1 MAPLKP
7 LTIAINLFWNTFSLF
22 VKKINKDL
30 IMRVTFGSKYNQMN
44 NYQNALQNKINDAN
58 TQIASGLKIRYG
70 YQNSDINN
78 QNLKFQYEENTLDQG
93 IDVAKNAYTS
103 TLNTDKALQEFS
115 KTMEAFKTKLIQS
128 ANDVHSETSRAAI
141 ANDLERLKEHM
152 MNVANT
158 SIGGEFLFGGS
169 KVDRPPIDSEG
180 KYHGNGED
188 LNALISSDNLVPYNI
203 SGQDLFL
210 GADKDKHKLITTN
223 IKLLNQNKLH
233 PDVMDALEH
242 SSLPEEVF
250 IKPGDTLR
258 ELIGDNDKDPTNDPK
273 EFFYLQGVRPDGSSF
288 KEKFALSKAYQNQES
303 ATKVSDLL
311 DKIAHAYGNT
321 SQNKVVD
328 VSLNNW
334 GQIEIKNLT
343 PGSENLDFH
352 LISSDGDFDD
362 LDALRSS
369 GKRVTEYV
377 KSAFVTDRSLSQ
389 VKAVPNMYN
398 PKTLEIPSVFV
409 TKDNVLANKNTK
421 LSEIFGDSVETLKI
435 NASRLD
441 DESLIKIPNL
451 PVYLDI
457 PILLDVKNSTI
468 KDLKDAIKERFNN
481 EVDVEIETN
490 GRLRIIDNSSKESP
504 ISLALSTLDQKGL
517 EVAGIPT
524 NNASEY
530 QKTYFNKEGA
540 KLESNVA
547 QIAQNGAANGSTKL
561 SEAAKGSLENSVFNM
576 KLNDVNGLFL
586 EAQMILDNNGVFL
599 SLPNGVKI
607 PLYDPT
613 TADIQASKPNEVTY
627 RQLMDA
633 MSIVLNYSNTDPAI
647 YQQISDNPTSKES
660 KERFIELLK
669 QAKDN
674 LSVNLN
680 EEGKVIIQDNMHSNT
695 KMQFMLF
702 DKDAND
708 FSQNALHSDKP
719 SLKLN
724 ANNALIIDKPS
735 VNFFDQLENTITS
748 VRKGIYRPDALGD
761 TYSSDMRNLGIQNG
775 ITLIDHLSDHIE
787 KMIAKNGAHG
797 KAFENIIR
805 RNEVLKT
812 QVQSIRGETTGTD
825 MAETYNKFS
834 NLTNNYNAV
843 LASTN
848 KINNLSLTKYL

>member
-1 MAPLKP
+1 
-7 LTIAINLFWNTFSLF
+7 
-22 VKKINKDL
+22 
-30 IMRVTFGSKYNQMN
+30 MRVTFGSKYNQMN

-58 TQIASGLKIRYG
+58 TQISSGLKIRYG

-93 IDVAKNAYTS
+93 IDVAQNAYTS

-141 ANDLERLKEHM
+141 ANDLERLREHM

-250 IKPGDTLR
+250 IKPNDTLR

-273 EFFYLQGVRPDGSSF
+273 EFFYLQGIRPDGSSF
-288 KEKFALSKAYQNQES
+288 KEKFALDKAYQNKES

-369 GKRVTEYV
+369 SKRVTEYV

-389 VKAVPNMYN
+389 VKAVPSMYN
-398 PKTLEIPSVFV
+398 SRVLEIPSVFV

-441 DESLIKIPNL
+441 NTSAIKIPNL

-490 GRLRIIDNSSKESP
+490 GRLRVIDNSSNQSP
-504 ISLALSTLDQKGL
+504 ISLALSALDQKGL

-561 SEAAKGSLENSVFNM
+561 SEVANGSLENSVFNM
-576 KLNDVNGLFL
+576 KLNDVNGSFL
-586 EAQMILDNNGVFL
+586 EAQMILDNNGAFL
-599 SLPNGVKI
+599 SLPNGIKI

-613 TADIQASKPNEVTY
+613 SADIQASKPNEVTY

-633 MSIVLNYSNTDPAI
+633 MSIALNYSNTDPSI

-660 KERFIELLK
+660 KERFIGLLK
-669 QAKDN
+669 QAKAN

-735 VNFFDQLENTITS
+735 VNFFDQLENIITS

-812 QVQSIRGETTGTD
+812 QVQSIRGETTGAD

>member
-1 MAPLKP
+1 
-7 LTIAINLFWNTFSLF
+7 
-22 VKKINKDL
+22 
-30 IMRVTFGSKYNQMN
+30 MRVTFGSKYNQMN

-70 YQNSDINN
+70 YQNSNINN

-93 IDVAKNAYTS
+93 IDVAQNAYTS

-141 ANDLERLKEHM
+141 ANDLERLREHM

-250 IKPGDTLR
+250 IKPSDTLR

-273 EFFYLQGVRPDGSSF
+273 EFFYLQGIRPDGSSF
-288 KEKFALSKAYQNQES
+288 KEKFALSKAYQNKES

-398 PKTLEIPSVFV
+398 PKALEIPSVFV

-451 PVYLDI
+451 PIDLNI

-490 GRLRIIDNSSKESP
+490 GRLRIIDSSSNQSP
-504 ISLALSTLDQKGL
+504 ISFALSALDQKGL

-547 QIAQNGAANGSTKL
+547 QIAQNSAANGSTKL
-561 SEAAKGSLENSVFNM
+561 SEVANGSLENSVFNM
-576 KLNDVNGLFL
+576 KLNDVNGSFL
-586 EAQMILDNNGVFL
+586 EVQMILDNNGAFL
-599 SLPNGVKI
+599 SLPNGIKI

-613 TADIQASKPNEVTY
+613 SADIQASKPNEVTY

-633 MSIVLNYSNTDPAI
+633 MSIALNYSNTDPAI

-669 QAKDN
+669 QAKGN

-735 VNFFDQLENTITS
+735 VNFFDQLENIITS
-748 VRKGIYRPDALGD
+748 VRKGIYRPDTLGD

>member
-1 MAPLKP
+1 
-7 LTIAINLFWNTFSLF
+7 
-22 VKKINKDL
+22 
-30 IMRVTFGSKYNQMN
+30 MRVTFGSKYNQMN

-93 IDVAKNAYTS
+93 IDVAQNAYTS

-115 KTMEAFKTKLIQS
+115 KTMETFKTKLIQS
-128 ANDVHSETSRAAI
+128 ANDVHSETSRTAI
-141 ANDLERLKEHM
+141 ANDLERLREHM

-250 IKPGDTLR
+250 IKPNDTLR

-273 EFFYLQGVRPDGSSF
+273 EFFYLQGIRPDGSSF
-288 KEKFALSKAYQNQES
+288 KEKFALDKAYKNKES

-398 PKTLEIPSVFV
+398 PRVLEIPSVFV

-435 NASRLD
+435 NASD
-441 DESLIKIPNL
+441 NTNAFKIPNL
-451 PVYLDI
+451 PIGLNI

-490 GRLRIIDNSSKESP
+490 GRLRIIDNSSNQSP

-561 SEAAKGSLENSVFNM
+561 SEVANGSLENSVFNM
-576 KLNDVNGLFL
+576 KLNDVNGSFL
-586 EAQMILDNNGVFL
+586 EAQMILDNNGAFL
-599 SLPNGVKI
+599 SLPNGIKI

-613 TADIQASKPNEVTY
+613 SADIQASKPNEVTY

-633 MSIVLNYSNTDPAI
+633 MSIALNYSNTDPAI

-669 QAKDN
+669 QAKGN

>member
-1 MAPLKP
+1 
-7 LTIAINLFWNTFSLF
+7 
-22 VKKINKDL
+22 
-30 IMRVTFGSKYNQMN
+30 MRVTFGSKYNQMN

-93 IDVAKNAYTS
+93 IDVAQNAYTS

-141 ANDLERLKEHM
+141 ANDLERLREHM

-169 KVDRPPIDSEG
+169 KVDRPPIDSNG

-250 IKPGDTLR
+250 IKPSNTLR

-398 PKTLEIPSVFV
+398 PKVLEIPSVFV

-435 NASRLD
+435 NASRLG
-441 DESLIKIPNL
+441 DESAIQIPNL
-451 PVYLDI
+451 PINLDI

-481 EVDVEIETN
+481 EVDVEIATN

-504 ISLALSTLDQKGL
+504 ISLALSALDQKGL

-586 EAQMILDNNGVFL
+586 EAQINLDNNGAFL
-599 SLPNGVKI
+599 SLPNGIKI

-613 TADIQASKPNEVTY
+613 SADIQASKPNEVTY

-633 MSIVLNYSNTDPAI
+633 MSIALNYSNTDPAI

-660 KERFIELLK
+660 KERFIGLLK

-702 DKDAND
+702 DKDSND

-735 VNFFDQLENTITS
+735 VNFFDQLENIITS

>member
-1 MAPLKP
+1 
-7 LTIAINLFWNTFSLF
+7 
-22 VKKINKDL
+22 
-30 IMRVTFGSKYNQMN
+30 MRVTFGSKYNQMN

-70 YQNSDINN
+70 YQNSNINN

-93 IDVAKNAYTS
+93 IDVAQNAYTS
-103 TLNTDKALQEFS
+103 TLNTDKALQELS
-115 KTMEAFKTKLIQS
+115 KTMETFKTKLIQS

-141 ANDLERLKEHM
+141 ANDLERLREHM

-158 SIGGEFLFGGS
+158 SIGGKFLFGGS

-223 IKLLNQNKLH
+223 IKLFNQNKLH

-250 IKPGDTLR
+250 IKPSDTLR

-273 EFFYLQGVRPDGSSF
+273 EFFYLQGIRPDGSSF
-288 KEKFALSKAYQNQES
+288 KEKFALDKAYQNQKS

-311 DKIAHAYGNT
+311 DRIGHAYGNT

-389 VKAVPNMYN
+389 VQAVPNMYN
-398 PKTLEIPSVFV
+398 PKALEIPSVFV

-561 SEAAKGSLENSVFNM
+561 SEVAKGSLENSVFNM
-576 KLNDVNGLFL
+576 KLNDVNGSFL
-586 EAQMILDNNGVFL
+586 KVQMILDNNGAFL
-599 SLPNGVKI
+599 SLPNGIKI

-633 MSIVLNYSNTDPAI
+633 MSIALNYSNTDPAI

-680 EEGKVIIQDNMHSNT
+680 EEGKVVIQDNMHSNT

-735 VNFFDQLENTITS
+735 VNFFDQLENIITS

>member
-1 MAPLKP
+1 
-7 LTIAINLFWNTFSLF
+7 
-22 VKKINKDL
+22 
-30 IMRVTFGSKYNQMN
+30 MRVTFGSKYNQMN

-70 YQNSDINN
+70 YQNSNINN

-93 IDVAKNAYTS
+93 IDVAQNAYTS

-141 ANDLERLKEHM
+141 ANDLERLREHM

-250 IKPGDTLR
+250 IKPSDTLR

-273 EFFYLQGVRPDGSSF
+273 EFFYLQGIRPDGSSF
-288 KEKFALSKAYQNQES
+288 KEKFALDKAYQNKES

-311 DKIAHAYGNT
+311 DKIGHAYGNT

-369 GKRVTEYV
+369 SKRVTEYV
-377 KSAFVTDRSLSQ
+377 KSAFVTDRSLIQ

-398 PKTLEIPSVFV
+398 PRVLEIPSVFV
-409 TKDNVLANKNTK
+409 TKNNVLANKNTK

-441 DESLIKIPNL
+441 DTSAIKIPNL
-451 PVYLDI
+451 PIGLDI

-490 GRLRIIDNSSKESP
+490 GRLRIIDNSSNQSP
-504 ISLALSTLDQKGL
+504 ISFALSALDQKGL

-561 SEAAKGSLENSVFNM
+561 SEVANGSLENSVFNM
-576 KLNDVNGLFL
+576 KLNDVNGSFL
-586 EAQMILDNNGVFL
+586 EAQMILDNNGAFL
-599 SLPNGVKI
+599 SLPNGIKI

-613 TADIQASKPNEVTY
+613 STDIQASKPNEVTY

-633 MSIVLNYSNTDPAI
+633 MSIALNYSNTDPAI

-660 KERFIELLK
+660 KDRFIELLK
-669 QAKDN
+669 QAKGN

-735 VNFFDQLENTITS
+735 VNFFDQLENIITS

>member
-1 MAPLKP
+1 
-7 LTIAINLFWNTFSLF
+7 
-22 VKKINKDL
+22 
-30 IMRVTFGSKYNQMN
+30 MRVTFGSKYNQMN

-93 IDVAKNAYTS
+93 IDVAQNAYTS

-115 KTMEAFKTKLIQS
+115 KTMETFKTKLIQS

-141 ANDLERLKEHM
+141 ANDLERLREHM

-169 KVDRPPIDSEG
+169 KVDRPPIDSNG

-210 GADKDKHKLITTN
+210 GTDKDKHKLITTN
-223 IKLLNQNKLH
+223 IKLFNQNKLH

-250 IKPGDTLR
+250 IKPSDTLR

-288 KEKFALSKAYQNQES
+288 KEKFALSKAYQNKES

-311 DKIAHAYGNT
+311 DKIGHAYGNT

-389 VKAVPNMYN
+389 VKAVPDMYN
-398 PKTLEIPSVFV
+398 PKVLEIPSVFV

-441 DESLIKIPNL
+441 DENAIKIPNL
-451 PVYLDI
+451 PINLDI

-504 ISLALSTLDQKGL
+504 ISLALSTLDAKGL

-561 SEAAKGSLENSVFNM
+561 SEIAKGSLENSVFNM

-586 EAQMILDNNGVFL
+586 KAQINLDNNGAFL
-599 SLPNGVKI
+599 GLPNGVKI

-613 TADIQASKPNEVTY
+613 IADIQASKPNEVTY

-633 MSIVLNYSNTDPAI
+633 MSIALNYSNTDPAI

-660 KERFIELLK
+660 KERFIGLLK

-702 DKDAND
+702 DKDSND

-735 VNFFDQLENTITS
+735 VNFFDQLENIITS

>member
-1 MAPLKP
+1 
-7 LTIAINLFWNTFSLF
+7 
-22 VKKINKDL
+22 
-30 IMRVTFGSKYNQMN
+30 MRVTFGSKYNQMN

-93 IDVAKNAYTS
+93 IDVAQNAYTS

-115 KTMEAFKTKLIQS
+115 KTMETFKTKLIQS

-141 ANDLERLKEHM
+141 ANDLERLREHM
-152 MNVANT
+152 INVANT

-210 GADKDKHKLITTN
+210 GTDKDKHKLITTN
-223 IKLLNQNKLH
+223 IKLFNQNKLH

-303 ATKVSDLL
+303 ASKVSDLL
-311 DKIAHAYGNT
+311 DKIGHAYGNT

-398 PKTLEIPSVFV
+398 PKVLEIPSVFI

-421 LSEIFGDSVETLKI
+421 LSEIFGDKVGTLKI

-441 DESLIKIPNL
+441 DESAIKIPNL

-504 ISLALSTLDQKGL
+504 ISLALSTLDAKGL

-561 SEAAKGSLENSVFNM
+561 SEVAKGSLENSVFNM
-576 KLNDVNGLFL
+576 KLNDVNGSFL
-586 EAQMILDNNGVFL
+586 KAQMNLDNNGAFL

-613 TADIQASKPNEVTY
+613 SADIQASKPNEVTY

-633 MSIVLNYSNTDPAI
+633 MSIALNYSNTDPAI

-660 KERFIELLK
+660 KERYIELLK

-735 VNFFDQLENTITS
+735 VNFFDQLENIITS

>member
-1 MAPLKP
+1 
-7 LTIAINLFWNTFSLF
+7 
-22 VKKINKDL
+22 
-30 IMRVTFGSKYNQMN
+30 MRVTFGSKYNQMN

-93 IDVAKNAYTS
+93 IDVAQNAYTS

-115 KTMEAFKTKLIQS
+115 KTMETFKTKLIQS

-141 ANDLERLKEHM
+141 ANDLERLREHM

-169 KVDRPPIDSEG
+169 KVDRPPIDNEG

-250 IKPGDTLR
+250 IKPSDTLR

-273 EFFYLQGVRPDGSSF
+273 EFFYLQGIRPDGSSF
-288 KEKFALSKAYQNQES
+288 KEKFALSKAYQNKES

-435 NASRLD
+435 NASD
-441 DESLIKIPNL
+441 DTSAIKIPNL
-451 PVYLDI
+451 PIGLDI

-561 SEAAKGSLENSVFNM
+561 SEAANGSLENSVFNM
-576 KLNDVNGLFL
+576 KLNDVNGSFL
-586 EAQMILDNNGVFL
+586 EAQMILDNNGAFL
-599 SLPNGVKI
+599 SLPNGIKI

-613 TADIQASKPNEVTY
+613 SADIQASKPNEVTY

-633 MSIVLNYSNTDPAI
+633 MSIALNYSNTDPAI

-669 QAKDN
+669 QAKGN

-680 EEGKVIIQDNMHSNT
+680 EEGKVVIQDNMHSNT

-735 VNFFDQLENTITS
+735 VNFFDQLENIITS

>member
-1 MAPLKP
+1 
-7 LTIAINLFWNTFSLF
+7 
-22 VKKINKDL
+22 
-30 IMRVTFGSKYNQMN
+30 MRVTFGSKYNQMN

-93 IDVAKNAYTS
+93 IDVAQNAYTS

-141 ANDLERLKEHM
+141 ANDLERLREHM

-223 IKLLNQNKLH
+223 IKLFNQNKLH

-250 IKPGDTLR
+250 IKPSDTLR

-288 KEKFALSKAYQNQES
+288 KEKFALDKAYQNQES
-303 ATKVSDLL
+303 TTKVSDLL

-398 PKTLEIPSVFV
+398 PKVLEIPSVFV

-441 DESLIKIPNL
+441 ETSAIKIPNL

-561 SEAAKGSLENSVFNM
+561 SEVAKGSLENSVFNM

-586 EAQMILDNNGVFL
+586 KAQMILDNNGAFL

-613 TADIQASKPNEVTY
+613 SADIQASKPNEVTY

-633 MSIVLNYSNTDPAI
+633 MSIALNYSNTDPAI

-674 LSVNLN
+674 LSINLN

-702 DKDAND
+702 DKDSND

-735 VNFFDQLENTITS
+735 VNFFDQLENIITS

>member
-1 MAPLKP
+1 
-7 LTIAINLFWNTFSLF
+7 
-22 VKKINKDL
+22 
-30 IMRVTFGSKYNQMN
+30 MRVTFGSKYNQMN

-93 IDVAKNAYTS
+93 IDVAQNAYTS

-141 ANDLERLKEHM
+141 ANDLERLREHM

-250 IKPGDTLR
+250 IKPSDTLR

-288 KEKFALSKAYQNQES
+288 KEKFALDKAYQNQKS

-311 DKIAHAYGNT
+311 DKIGHAYGNT

-369 GKRVTEYV
+369 TKRVTEYV

-398 PKTLEIPSVFV
+398 PKALEIPSVFV

-421 LSEIFGDSVETLKI
+421 LSEIFGDSVKTLKI

-441 DESLIKIPNL
+441 ETSAIKIPNL

-561 SEAAKGSLENSVFNM
+561 SEVAKGSLENSVFNM

-586 EAQMILDNNGVFL
+586 EAQMNLDNNGAFL

-633 MSIVLNYSNTDPAI
+633 MNIALNYSNTDPAI

-680 EEGKVIIQDNMHSNT
+680 EEGKVVIQDNMHSNT

>member
-1 MAPLKP
+1 
-7 LTIAINLFWNTFSLF
+7 
-22 VKKINKDL
+22 
-30 IMRVTFGSKYNQMN
+30 MRVTFGSKYNQMN
-44 NYQNALQNKINDAN
+44 HYQNALQNKINDAN

-93 IDVAKNAYTS
+93 IDVAQNAYTS

-141 ANDLERLKEHM
+141 ANDLERLREHM
-152 MNVANT
+152 INVANT

-169 KVDRPPIDSEG
+169 KVDRPPIDSNG

-250 IKPGDTLR
+250 IKPSDTLR

-273 EFFYLQGVRPDGSSF
+273 EFFYLQGIRPDGSSF
-288 KEKFALSKAYQNQES
+288 KEKFALDKAYQNQES

-311 DKIAHAYGNT
+311 DKIGHAYGNT

-352 LISSDGDFDD
+352 LISSDGDFDN

-369 GKRVTEYV
+369 AKRVTEYV

-398 PKTLEIPSVFV
+398 PKVLEIPSVFV

-435 NASRLD
+435 NASRLG
-441 DESLIKIPNL
+441 DESAIKIPNL
-451 PVYLDI
+451 PINLDI

-504 ISLALSTLDQKGL
+504 ISFALSTLDQKGL
-517 EVAGIPT
+517 EVVGIPT

-547 QIAQNGAANGSTKL
+547 QTAQNGAANGSTKL
-561 SEAAKGSLENSVFNM
+561 SEVSKGSLENSVFNM
-576 KLNDVNGLFL
+576 KLNDVNGSFL
-586 EAQMILDNNGVFL
+586 EAQINLDPNGAFL

-613 TADIQASKPNEVTY
+613 TAGIQASKPNEVTY

-633 MSIVLNYSNTDPAI
+633 MSIALNYSNTDPAI

-660 KERFIELLK
+660 KEQFIELLK

-735 VNFFDQLENTITS
+735 VNFFDQLENIITS

>member
-1 MAPLKP
+1 
-7 LTIAINLFWNTFSLF
+7 
-22 VKKINKDL
+22 
-30 IMRVTFGSKYNQMN
+30 MRVTFGSKYNQMN
-44 NYQNALQNKINDAN
+44 HYQNALQNKINDAN

-93 IDVAKNAYTS
+93 IDVAQNAYTS

-169 KVDRPPIDSEG
+169 KVDRPPIDSNG

-223 IKLLNQNKLH
+223 IKLFNQNKLH

-250 IKPGDTLR
+250 IKPSDTLR

-288 KEKFALSKAYQNQES
+288 KEKFALDKAYQNQES

-311 DKIAHAYGNT
+311 DKIGHAYGNT

-369 GKRVTEYV
+369 AKRVTEYV

-398 PKTLEIPSVFV
+398 PKVLEIPSVFV

-421 LSEIFGDSVETLKI
+421 LSEIFGDKVETLKI

-441 DESLIKIPNL
+441 DENAIQIPNL
-451 PVYLDI
+451 PINLDI

-547 QIAQNGAANGSTKL
+547 QIAQNGATNGSTKL
-561 SEAAKGSLENSVFNM
+561 SEVSKGSLENSVFNM

-586 EAQMILDNNGVFL
+586 EAQINLDSNGAFL

-633 MSIVLNYSNTDPAI
+633 MSIALNYSNTDPAI

-674 LSVNLN
+674 LSINLN

-735 VNFFDQLENTITS
+735 VNFFDQLENIITS

>member
-1 MAPLKP
+1 
-7 LTIAINLFWNTFSLF
+7 
-22 VKKINKDL
+22 
-30 IMRVTFGSKYNQMN
+30 MRVTFGSKYNQMN

-93 IDVAKNAYTS
+93 IDVAQNAYTS

-141 ANDLERLKEHM
+141 ANDLERLREHM
-152 MNVANT
+152 INVANT

-210 GADKDKHKLITTN
+210 GTDKDKHKIVTTN
-223 IKLLNQNKLH
+223 IKLFNQNKLH

-250 IKPGDTLR
+250 IKPSDTLR

-311 DKIAHAYGNT
+311 DKIGHAYGNT

-352 LISSDGDFDD
+352 LISSNGDFDD

-369 GKRVTEYV
+369 TKRVTEYV

-398 PKTLEIPSVFV
+398 PKVLEIPSVFV

-421 LSEIFGDSVETLKI
+421 LSEIFGDKVETLKI
-435 NASRLD
+435 NASRLGD
-441 DESLIKIPNL
+441 TSALQIPNL
-451 PVYLDI
+451 PINLDI

-468 KDLKDAIKERFNN
+468 KDLKDAIKDRFNN

-504 ISLALSTLDQKGL
+504 ISLALSTLDDKGL

-561 SEAAKGSLENSVFNM
+561 SEVAKGSLENSVFNM

-586 EAQMILDNNGVFL
+586 EAQINLDNNGAFL

-613 TADIQASKPNEVTY
+613 TANIQASKPNEVTY

-633 MSIVLNYSNTDPAI
+633 MSIALNYSNTDPAI

-735 VNFFDQLENTITS
+735 VNFFDQLENIITS

>member
-1 MAPLKP
+1 
-7 LTIAINLFWNTFSLF
+7 
-22 VKKINKDL
+22 
-30 IMRVTFGSKYNQMN
+30 MRVTFGSKYNQMN

-93 IDVAKNAYTS
+93 IDVAQNAYTS

-115 KTMEAFKTKLIQS
+115 KTMETFKTKLIQS

-141 ANDLERLKEHM
+141 ANDLERLREHM

-210 GADKDKHKLITTN
+210 GTDKDKHKLITTN

-250 IKPGDTLR
+250 IKPSDTLR

-273 EFFYLQGVRPDGSSF
+273 EFFYLQGIRPDGSSF
-288 KEKFALSKAYQNQES
+288 KEKFALDKAYQNKES

-311 DKIAHAYGNT
+311 DKIGHAYGNT

-369 GKRVTEYV
+369 SKRVTEYV

-398 PKTLEIPSVFV
+398 PRVLEIPSVFV

-441 DESLIKIPNL
+441 DTSTIKIPNL
-451 PVYLDI
+451 PIGLDI

-490 GRLRIIDNSSKESP
+490 GRLRIIDNSSNQSP
-504 ISLALSTLDQKGL
+504 ISFALSALDQKGL

-561 SEAAKGSLENSVFNM
+561 SEVANGSLENSVFNM
-576 KLNDVNGLFL
+576 KLNDVNGSFL
-586 EAQMILDNNGVFL
+586 EAQMILDNNGAFL
-599 SLPNGVKI
+599 SLPNGIKI

-613 TADIQASKPNEVTY
+613 STDIQASKPNEVTY

-633 MSIVLNYSNTDPAI
+633 MSIALSYSNTDPSI

-660 KERFIELLK
+660 KDRFIELLK
-669 QAKDN
+669 QAKGN

>member
-1 MAPLKP
+1 
-7 LTIAINLFWNTFSLF
+7 
-22 VKKINKDL
+22 
-30 IMRVTFGSKYNQMN
+30 MRVTFGSKYNQMN

-93 IDVAKNAYTS
+93 IDVAQNAYTS

-141 ANDLERLKEHM
+141 ANDLERLREHM
-152 MNVANT
+152 INVANT

-169 KVDRPPIDSEG
+169 KVDRPPIDSNG

-223 IKLLNQNKLH
+223 IKLFNQNKLH

-250 IKPGDTLR
+250 IKPSDTLR

-389 VKAVPNMYN
+389 VKAVPSMYN
-398 PKTLEIPSVFV
+398 PKVLEIPSVFV

-421 LSEIFGDSVETLKI
+421 LSEIFGDKVETLKI

-441 DESLIKIPNL
+441 ETSAIKIPNL

-504 ISLALSTLDQKGL
+504 ISLALSTLDDKGL

-561 SEAAKGSLENSVFNM
+561 SEVAKGSLENSVFNM

-586 EAQMILDNNGVFL
+586 EAQINLDNNGAFL
-599 SLPNGVKI
+599 SLPNGIKI

-613 TADIQASKPNEVTY
+613 SADIQASKPNEVTY

-660 KERFIELLK
+660 KERYIELLK

-735 VNFFDQLENTITS
+735 VNFFDQLENIITS

>member
-1 MAPLKP
+1 
-7 LTIAINLFWNTFSLF
+7 
-22 VKKINKDL
+22 
-30 IMRVTFGSKYNQMN
+30 MRVTFGSKYNQMN

-141 ANDLERLKEHM
+141 ANDLERLREHM

-250 IKPGDTLR
+250 IKPSDTLR

-288 KEKFALSKAYQNQES
+288 KEKFALSKAYQNKES

-398 PKTLEIPSVFV
+398 PKVLEIPSVFV

-435 NASRLD
+435 NASRLG

-576 KLNDVNGLFL
+576 KLNDVNGSFL
-586 EAQMILDNNGVFL
+586 EAQMILDNNGAFL
-599 SLPNGVKI
+599 SLPNGIKI

-613 TADIQASKPNEVTY
+613 SADIQASKPNEVTY

-633 MSIVLNYSNTDPAI
+633 MSIALNYSNTDPAI

-787 KMIAKNGAHG
+787 KMIAKNGSHG

-812 QVQSIRGETTGTD
+812 QIQSIRGETTGTD

>member
-1 MAPLKP
+1 
-7 LTIAINLFWNTFSLF
+7 
-22 VKKINKDL
+22 
-30 IMRVTFGSKYNQMN
+30 MRVTFGSKYNQMN
-44 NYQNALQNKINDAN
+44 NYQNALQNKINDAS

-70 YQNSDINN
+70 YQNSNINN

-93 IDVAKNAYTS
+93 IDVAQNAYTS

-115 KTMEAFKTKLIQS
+115 KTMETFKTKLIQS
-128 ANDVHSETSRAAI
+128 ANDMHSETSRAAI
-141 ANDLERLKEHM
+141 ANDLERLREHM

-288 KEKFALSKAYQNQES
+288 KEKFALDKAYQNKES

-311 DKIAHAYGNT
+311 DKIGHAYGNT

-398 PKTLEIPSVFV
+398 PRVLEIPSVFI

-441 DESLIKIPNL
+441 DASAIKIPNL
-451 PVYLDI
+451 PIGLDI

-490 GRLRIIDNSSKESP
+490 GRLRIIDNSSNQSP
-504 ISLALSTLDQKGL
+504 ISFALSALDQKGL

-561 SEAAKGSLENSVFNM
+561 SEVANGSLENSVFNM
-576 KLNDVNGLFL
+576 KLNDVNGSFL
-586 EAQMILDNNGVFL
+586 EAQMILDNNGAFL
-599 SLPNGVKI
+599 SLPNGIKI

-613 TADIQASKPNEVTY
+613 SADIQASKPNEVTY

-633 MSIVLNYSNTDPAI
+633 MSIALNYSNTDPAI

-669 QAKDN
+669 QAKGN

-735 VNFFDQLENTITS
+735 VNFFDQLENIITS

>member
-1 MAPLKP
+1 
-7 LTIAINLFWNTFSLF
+7 
-22 VKKINKDL
+22 
-30 IMRVTFGSKYNQMN
+30 MRVTFGSKYNQMN

-93 IDVAKNAYTS
+93 IDVAQNAYTS

-152 MNVANT
+152 INVANT

-250 IKPGDTLR
+250 IKPSDTLR

-398 PKTLEIPSVFV
+398 PKVLEIPSVFV

-421 LSEIFGDSVETLKI
+421 LSEIFGDKVETLKI
-435 NASRLD
+435 NASRLGD
-441 DESLIKIPNL
+441 TSTIKIPNL
-451 PVYLDI
+451 PINLDI

-547 QIAQNGAANGSTKL
+547 QTAQNGAANGSTKL
-561 SEAAKGSLENSVFNM
+561 SEVAKGSLENSVFNM

-586 EAQMILDNNGVFL
+586 KAQINLDNNGAFL
-599 SLPNGVKI
+599 SLPNGIKI

-613 TADIQASKPNEVTY
+613 STDIQASKPNEVTY

-633 MSIVLNYSNTDPAI
+633 MSIALNYSNTDPAI

-735 VNFFDQLENTITS
+735 VNFFDQLENIITS

>member
-1 MAPLKP
+1 
-7 LTIAINLFWNTFSLF
+7 
-22 VKKINKDL
+22 
-30 IMRVTFGSKYNQMN
+30 MRVTFGSKYNQMN

-93 IDVAKNAYTS
+93 IDVAQNAYTS

-115 KTMEAFKTKLIQS
+115 KTMETFKTKLIQS

-141 ANDLERLKEHM
+141 ANDLERLREHM

-188 LNALISSDNLVPYNI
+188 LNVLISSDNLVPYNI

-233 PDVMDALEH
+233 PDVMDALER

-250 IKPGDTLR
+250 IKPSDTLR

-273 EFFYLQGVRPDGSSF
+273 EFFYLQGIRPDGSSF
-288 KEKFALSKAYQNQES
+288 KEKFALDKAYQNKES

-311 DKIAHAYGNT
+311 DKIGHAYGNT

-369 GKRVTEYV
+369 SKRVTEYV

-398 PKTLEIPSVFV
+398 PRVLEIPSVFV
-409 TKDNVLANKNTK
+409 TKNNVLANKNTK

-441 DESLIKIPNL
+441 DTSVIKIPNL
-451 PVYLDI
+451 PIDLDI

-490 GRLRIIDNSSKESP
+490 GRLRIIDNSSNQSP
-504 ISLALSTLDQKGL
+504 ISFALSALDQKGL

-561 SEAAKGSLENSVFNM
+561 SEVANGSLENSVFNM
-576 KLNDVNGLFL
+576 KLNDVNGSFL
-586 EAQMILDNNGVFL
+586 EAQMILDNNGAFL
-599 SLPNGVKI
+599 SLPNGIKI

-613 TADIQASKPNEVTY
+613 SADIQASKPNEVTY

-633 MSIVLNYSNTDPAI
+633 MSIALNYSNTDPAI

-660 KERFIELLK
+660 KDRFIELLK
-669 QAKDN
+669 QAKGN

-812 QVQSIRGETTGTD
+812 QVQSIRGETTGAD

>member
-1 MAPLKP
+1 
-7 LTIAINLFWNTFSLF
+7 
-22 VKKINKDL
+22 
-30 IMRVTFGSKYNQMN
+30 MRVTFGSKYNQMN

-58 TQIASGLKIRYG
+58 MQIASGLKIRYG

-141 ANDLERLKEHM
+141 ANDLERLREHM

-223 IKLLNQNKLH
+223 IKLFNQNKLH

-288 KEKFALSKAYQNQES
+288 KEKFALSKAYQNKES

-398 PKTLEIPSVFV
+398 PKALEIPSVFV

-441 DESLIKIPNL
+441 ETSTIKIPNL

-490 GRLRIIDNSSKESP
+490 GRLRIIDNASNQSP
-504 ISLALSTLDQKGL
+504 ISLALSTLDAKGL

-547 QIAQNGAANGSTKL
+547 QTAQNGAANGSTKL
-561 SEAAKGSLENSVFNM
+561 SEVAKGSLENSVFNM
-576 KLNDVNGLFL
+576 KLNDVNGSFL
-586 EAQMILDNNGVFL
+586 KVQVILDNNGAFL

-613 TADIQASKPNEVTY
+613 SADIQASKPNEVTY

-633 MSIVLNYSNTDPAI
+633 MSIALNYSNTDPAI

-660 KERFIELLK
+660 KEHFIELLK

-702 DKDAND
+702 DKDSND

>member
-1 MAPLKP
+1 
-7 LTIAINLFWNTFSLF
+7 
-22 VKKINKDL
+22 
-30 IMRVTFGSKYNQMN
+30 MN
-44 NYQNALQNKINDAN
+44 HYQNALQNKINDAN

-93 IDVAKNAYTS
+93 IDVAQNAYTS

-128 ANDVHSETSRAAI
+128 ANDMHSETSRAAI
-141 ANDLERLKEHM
+141 ANDLERLREHM
-152 MNVANT
+152 INVANT

-169 KVDRPPIDSEG
+169 KVDRPPIDSNG

-210 GADKDKHKLITTN
+210 GADKDKHKIVTTN

-233 PDVMDALEH
+233 PNVMDALEH

-250 IKPGDTLR
+250 IKPNDTLR

-288 KEKFALSKAYQNQES
+288 KEKFALDKAYQNQES

-311 DKIAHAYGNT
+311 DKIGHAYGNT

-389 VKAVPNMYN
+389 VKAVQSMYN
-398 PKTLEIPSVFV
+398 PKVLEIPSVFI

-421 LSEIFGDSVETLKI
+421 LSEIFGDKVETLKI
-435 NASRLD
+435 NTSRLD
-441 DESLIKIPNL
+441 ETSAIKIPNL
-451 PVYLDI
+451 PINLDI

-504 ISLALSTLDQKGL
+504 ISLALSALDQKGL

-561 SEAAKGSLENSVFNM
+561 SEVSKGSLENSVFNM

-586 EAQMILDNNGVFL
+586 EAQINLDNNGAFL

-633 MSIVLNYSNTDPAI
+633 MSIALNYSNTDPAI

-660 KERFIELLK
+660 KERFIGLLK

-735 VNFFDQLENTITS
+735 VNFFDQLENIITS

>member
-1 MAPLKP
+1 
-7 LTIAINLFWNTFSLF
+7 
-22 VKKINKDL
+22 
-30 IMRVTFGSKYNQMN
+30 MRVTFGSKYNQMN
-44 NYQNALQNKINDAN
+44 HYQNALQNKINDAN

-93 IDVAKNAYTS
+93 IDVAQNAYTS

-141 ANDLERLKEHM
+141 ANDLERLREHM
-152 MNVANT
+152 INVANT

-169 KVDRPPIDSEG
+169 KVDRPPIDSNG

-223 IKLLNQNKLH
+223 IKLFNQNKLH

-250 IKPGDTLR
+250 IKPNDTLR

-288 KEKFALSKAYQNQES
+288 KEKFALDKAYQNQES

-311 DKIAHAYGNT
+311 DKIGHAYGNT

-398 PKTLEIPSVFV
+398 PKVLEIPSVFV

-421 LSEIFGDSVETLKI
+421 LSEIFGDKVETLKI

-441 DESLIKIPNL
+441 DTSAIQIPNL
-451 PVYLDI
+451 PITLDI

-504 ISLALSTLDQKGL
+504 ISFALSTLDQKGL
-517 EVAGIPT
+517 KVAGIPT

-547 QIAQNGAANGSTKL
+547 QTAQNGAANGSTKL
-561 SEAAKGSLENSVFNM
+561 SEVSKGSLENSVFNM
-576 KLNDVNGLFL
+576 KLNDVNGSFL
-586 EAQMILDNNGVFL
+586 EAQMILDPNGAFL
-599 SLPNGVKI
+599 SLPNGIKI

-613 TADIQASKPNEVTY
+613 SADIQASKPNEVTY

-633 MSIVLNYSNTDPAI
+633 MSIALNYSNTDPAI

-660 KERFIELLK
+660 KERFIGLLK

>member
-1 MAPLKP
+1 
-7 LTIAINLFWNTFSLF
+7 
-22 VKKINKDL
+22 
-30 IMRVTFGSKYNQMN
+30 MRVTFGSKYNQMN

-93 IDVAKNAYTS
+93 IDVAQNAYTS

-115 KTMEAFKTKLIQS
+115 KTMETFKTKLIQS
-128 ANDVHSETSRAAI
+128 ANDVHSETSRTAI
-141 ANDLERLKEHM
+141 ANDLERLREHM

-250 IKPGDTLR
+250 IKPNDTLR

-273 EFFYLQGVRPDGSSF
+273 EFFYLQGIRPDGSSF
-288 KEKFALSKAYQNQES
+288 KEKFALDKAYQNKES

-311 DKIAHAYGNT
+311 DKIGHAYGNT

-369 GKRVTEYV
+369 SKRVTEYV

-398 PKTLEIPSVFV
+398 PRVLEIPSVFV
-409 TKDNVLANKNTK
+409 TKDNVLTNKNTK
-421 LSEIFGDSVETLKI
+421 LSEIFGDSVKTLKI

-441 DESLIKIPNL
+441 DTSLIKIPNL

-561 SEAAKGSLENSVFNM
+561 SEVANGSLENSVFNM
-576 KLNDVNGLFL
+576 KLNDVNGSFL
-586 EAQMILDNNGVFL
+586 EAQMILDNNGAFL
-599 SLPNGVKI
+599 SLPNGIKI

-613 TADIQASKPNEVTY
+613 NADIQASKPNEVTY

-633 MSIVLNYSNTDPAI
+633 MSIALNYSNTDPAI

-660 KERFIELLK
+660 KDRFIELLK

-702 DKDAND
+702 DKDSND

-735 VNFFDQLENTITS
+735 VNFFDQLENIITS

>member
-1 MAPLKP
+1 
-7 LTIAINLFWNTFSLF
+7 
-22 VKKINKDL
+22 
-30 IMRVTFGSKYNQMN
+30 MRVTFGSKYNQMN

-93 IDVAKNAYTS
+93 IDVAQNAYTS

-141 ANDLERLKEHM
+141 ANDLERLREHM

-223 IKLLNQNKLH
+223 IKLFNQNKLH

-250 IKPGDTLR
+250 IKPNDTLR

-273 EFFYLQGVRPDGSSF
+273 EFFYLQGIRPDGSSF
-288 KEKFALSKAYQNQES
+288 KEKFALDKAYQNKEN

-311 DKIAHAYGNT
+311 DRIGHAYGNT

-389 VKAVPNMYN
+389 VKAVPNMFN
-398 PKTLEIPSVFV
+398 PRALEIPSVFV

-451 PVYLDI
+451 PIDLDI

-490 GRLRIIDNSSKESP
+490 GRLRIIDNSSNQSP

-561 SEAAKGSLENSVFNM
+561 SEVANGSLENSVFNM
-576 KLNDVNGLFL
+576 KLNDVNGSFL
-586 EAQMILDNNGVFL
+586 EAQMILDNNGAFL
-599 SLPNGVKI
+599 SLPNGIKI

-613 TADIQASKPNEVTY
+613 SADIQASKPNEVTY

-633 MSIVLNYSNTDPAI
+633 MSIALNYSNTDPAI

-660 KERFIELLK
+660 KDRFIELLK
-669 QAKDN
+669 QAKAN

-735 VNFFDQLENTITS
+735 VNFFDQLENIITS

>member
-1 MAPLKP
+1 
-7 LTIAINLFWNTFSLF
+7 
-22 VKKINKDL
+22 
-30 IMRVTFGSKYNQMN
+30 MRVTFGSKYNQMN

-70 YQNSDINN
+70 YQNSNINN

-93 IDVAKNAYTS
+93 IDVAQNAYTS

-115 KTMEAFKTKLIQS
+115 KTMETFKTKLIQS
-128 ANDVHSETSRAAI
+128 ANDMHSETSRAAI
-141 ANDLERLKEHM
+141 ANDLERLREHM

-250 IKPGDTLR
+250 IKPSDTLR

-273 EFFYLQGVRPDGSSF
+273 EFFYLQGIRPDGSSF
-288 KEKFALSKAYQNQES
+288 KEKFALSKAYQNKES

-311 DKIAHAYGNT
+311 DKIGHVYGNT

-369 GKRVTEYV
+369 SKRVTEYV

-398 PKTLEIPSVFV
+398 PRALEIPSVFV
-409 TKDNVLANKNTK
+409 TKNNVLANKNTK

-435 NASRLD
+435 NANRLD
-441 DESLIKIPNL
+441 DTSAIKIPNL
-451 PVYLDI
+451 PIGLDI

-490 GRLRIIDNSSKESP
+490 GRLRIIDNSSNQSP
-504 ISLALSTLDQKGL
+504 ISFALSTLDQKGL

-561 SEAAKGSLENSVFNM
+561 SEVANGSLENSVFNM
-576 KLNDVNGLFL
+576 KLNDVNGSFL
-586 EAQMILDNNGVFL
+586 EAQMILDNNGAFL
-599 SLPNGVKI
+599 SLPNDIKI

-613 TADIQASKPNEVTY
+613 STDIQASKPNEVTY

-633 MSIVLNYSNTDPAI
+633 MSIALNYSNTDPAI

-669 QAKDN
+669 QAKGN

>member
-1 MAPLKP
+1 
-7 LTIAINLFWNTFSLF
+7 
-22 VKKINKDL
+22 
-30 IMRVTFGSKYNQMN
+30 MRITFGSKYNQMN

-93 IDVAKNAYTS
+93 IDVAQNAYTS

-141 ANDLERLKEHM
+141 ANDLERLREHM

-169 KVDRPPIDSEG
+169 KVDRPPIDSNG

-210 GADKDKHKLITTN
+210 GTDKDKHKLITTN
-223 IKLLNQNKLH
+223 IKLFNQNKLH

-250 IKPGDTLR
+250 IKPSDTLR

-288 KEKFALSKAYQNQES
+288 KEKFALSKAYQNKES

-311 DKIAHAYGNT
+311 DKIGHAYGNT

-389 VKAVPNMYN
+389 VKAVSNMYN

-441 DESLIKIPNL
+441 NSSTIKIPNL

-504 ISLALSTLDQKGL
+504 ISLALSTLDDKGL
-517 EVAGIPT
+517 EAAGIPT

-547 QIAQNGAANGSTKL
+547 QTAQNGAANGSTKL
-561 SEAAKGSLENSVFNM
+561 SEVSKGSLENSVFNM

-586 EAQMILDNNGVFL
+586 EAQMNLDNNGAFL
-599 SLPNGVKI
+599 SLPNGIKI

-613 TADIQASKPNEVTY
+613 TANIQASKPNEVTY

-633 MSIVLNYSNTDPAI
+633 MSIALNYSNTDPAI

-674 LSVNLN
+674 LSINLN

-735 VNFFDQLENTITS
+735 VNFFDQLENIITS

-787 KMIAKNGAHG
+787 KMIAKNGSHG

>member
-1 MAPLKP
+1 
-7 LTIAINLFWNTFSLF
+7 
-22 VKKINKDL
+22 
-30 IMRVTFGSKYNQMN
+30 MRVTFGSKYNQMN
-44 NYQNALQNKINDAN
+44 HYQNALQNKINDAN

-128 ANDVHSETSRAAI
+128 ANDVHSETSRTAI
-141 ANDLERLKEHM
+141 ANDLERLREHM

-169 KVDRPPIDSEG
+169 KVDRPPIDSNG

-223 IKLLNQNKLH
+223 IKLFNQNKLH

-250 IKPGDTLR
+250 IKPSDTLR

-311 DKIAHAYGNT
+311 DKIGHAYGNT

-421 LSEIFGDSVETLKI
+421 LSEIFGDKVETLKI

-441 DESLIKIPNL
+441 ETSAIKIPNL
-451 PVYLDI
+451 PINLDI

-504 ISLALSTLDQKGL
+504 ISLALSALDQKGL

-586 EAQMILDNNGVFL
+586 EAQMNLDNNGAFL

-613 TADIQASKPNEVTY
+613 SADIQASKPNEVTY

-633 MSIVLNYSNTDPAI
+633 MSIALNYSNTDPAI

-719 SLKLN
+719 SFKLN

-735 VNFFDQLENTITS
+735 VNFFDQLENIITS

-787 KMIAKNGAHG
+787 KMIAKNGSHG

>member
-1 MAPLKP
+1 
-7 LTIAINLFWNTFSLF
+7 
-22 VKKINKDL
+22 
-30 IMRVTFGSKYNQMN
+30 MRVTFGSKYNQMN

-93 IDVAKNAYTS
+93 IDVAQNAHTS

-128 ANDVHSETSRAAI
+128 ANDVHSETSRTAI
-141 ANDLERLKEHM
+141 ANDLERLREHM

-233 PDVMDALEH
+233 LDVMDALEH

-250 IKPGDTLR
+250 IKPSDTLR

-273 EFFYLQGVRPDGSSF
+273 EFFYLQGIRPDGSSF
-288 KEKFALSKAYQNQES
+288 KEKFALDKAYQNKES

-398 PKTLEIPSVFV
+398 PRVLEIPSVFV

-421 LSEIFGDSVETLKI
+421 LSEIFGDSVEILKI

-441 DESLIKIPNL
+441 NTSAIKIPNL

-490 GRLRIIDNSSKESP
+490 GRLRIIDNSSNQSP

-547 QIAQNGAANGSTKL
+547 QIAQNGTANGSTKL
-561 SEAAKGSLENSVFNM
+561 SEVANGSLENSVFNM
-576 KLNDVNGLFL
+576 KLNDVNGSFL
-586 EAQMILDNNGVFL
+586 EAQMILDNNGAFL
-599 SLPNGVKI
+599 SLPNGIKI

-613 TADIQASKPNEVTY
+613 SADIQASKPNEVTY

-633 MSIVLNYSNTDPAI
+633 MSIALNYSNTDPSI

-660 KERFIELLK
+660 KDRFIELLK
-669 QAKDN
+669 QAKGN

-735 VNFFDQLENTITS
+735 VNFFDQLENIITS

>member
-1 MAPLKP
+1 
-7 LTIAINLFWNTFSLF
+7 
-22 VKKINKDL
+22 
-30 IMRVTFGSKYNQMN
+30 MRVTFGSKYNQMN

-78 QNLKFQYEENTLDQG
+78 QNLKFQYEENTLNQG
-93 IDVAKNAYTS
+93 IDVAQNAYTS

-141 ANDLERLKEHM
+141 ANDLERLREHM
-152 MNVANT
+152 INVANT

-250 IKPGDTLR
+250 IKPNDTLR

-273 EFFYLQGVRPDGSSF
+273 EFFYLQGIRPDGSSF
-288 KEKFALSKAYQNQES
+288 KEKFALSKAYQNKES

-369 GKRVTEYV
+369 AKRVTEYV

-389 VKAVPNMYN
+389 VKAVPSMYN
-398 PKTLEIPSVFV
+398 PRVLEIPSVFV

-441 DESLIKIPNL
+441 DTSAIKIPNL
-451 PVYLDI
+451 PIYLDI

-468 KDLKDAIKERFNN
+468 KDLKDAIKERFND

-490 GRLRIIDNSSKESP
+490 GRLRIIDNSSNQSP

-561 SEAAKGSLENSVFNM
+561 SEVANGSLENSVFNM
-576 KLNDVNGLFL
+576 KLNDVNGSFL
-586 EAQMILDNNGVFL
+586 EAQMILDNNGAFL
-599 SLPNGVKI
+599 SLPNGIKI

-613 TADIQASKPNEVTY
+613 SADIQASKPNEVTY

-633 MSIVLNYSNTDPAI
+633 MSIALNYSNTDPAI

-669 QAKDN
+669 QAKAN

-735 VNFFDQLENTITS
+735 VNFFDQLENIITS

-812 QVQSIRGETTGTD
+812 QVQSIRGETTGAD

>member
-1 MAPLKP
+1 
-7 LTIAINLFWNTFSLF
+7 
-22 VKKINKDL
+22 
-30 IMRVTFGSKYNQMN
+30 MRVTFGSKYNQMN

-70 YQNSDINN
+70 YQNSNINN

-93 IDVAKNAYTS
+93 IDVAQNAYTS

-115 KTMEAFKTKLIQS
+115 KTMETFKTKLIQS

-141 ANDLERLKEHM
+141 ANDLERLREHM

-250 IKPGDTLR
+250 IKPSDTLR

-273 EFFYLQGVRPDGSSF
+273 EFFYLQGIRPDGSSF
-288 KEKFALSKAYQNQES
+288 KEKFALDKAYQNKES

-311 DKIAHAYGNT
+311 DRIGHAYGNT

-328 VSLNNW
+328 VSLNSW

-369 GKRVTEYV
+369 SKRVTEYV

-398 PKTLEIPSVFV
+398 PRVLEIPSVFV

-441 DESLIKIPNL
+441 DASAIKIPNL
-451 PVYLDI
+451 PIGLDI

-490 GRLRIIDNSSKESP
+490 GRLRIIDNSSNQSP
-504 ISLALSTLDQKGL
+504 ISFALSTLDQKGL

-561 SEAAKGSLENSVFNM
+561 SEVANGSLENSVFNM
-576 KLNDVNGLFL
+576 KLNDVNGSFL
-586 EAQMILDNNGVFL
+586 EVQMILDNNGAFL
-599 SLPNGVKI
+599 SLPNGIKI

-613 TADIQASKPNEVTY
+613 SADIQASKPNEVTY

-633 MSIVLNYSNTDPAI
+633 MSIALNYSNTDPAI

-669 QAKDN
+669 QAKGN

-735 VNFFDQLENTITS
+735 VNFFDQLENIITS

>member
-1 MAPLKP
+1 
-7 LTIAINLFWNTFSLF
+7 
-22 VKKINKDL
+22 
-30 IMRVTFGSKYNQMN
+30 MRVTFGSKYNQMN

-70 YQNSDINN
+70 YQNSNINN

-93 IDVAKNAYTS
+93 IDVAQNAYTS

-115 KTMEAFKTKLIQS
+115 KTMETFKTKLIQS
-128 ANDVHSETSRAAI
+128 ANDMHSETSRAAI
-141 ANDLERLKEHM
+141 ANDLERLREHM

-223 IKLLNQNKLH
+223 IKLFNQNKLH

-250 IKPGDTLR
+250 IKPSDTLR

-273 EFFYLQGVRPDGSSF
+273 EFFYLQGIRPDGSSF
-288 KEKFALSKAYQNQES
+288 KEKFSLDKAYQNKES

-311 DKIAHAYGNT
+311 DKIGHAYGNT

-369 GKRVTEYV
+369 AKRVTEYV

-398 PKTLEIPSVFV
+398 PRVLEIPSVFI

-435 NASRLD
+435 NASGD
-441 DESLIKIPNL
+441 TSAIKIPNL
-451 PVYLDI
+451 PIGLDI

-490 GRLRIIDNSSKESP
+490 GRLRIIDNSSNQSP
-504 ISLALSTLDQKGL
+504 ISFVLSTLDQKGL

-561 SEAAKGSLENSVFNM
+561 SEVANGSLENSVFNM
-576 KLNDVNGLFL
+576 KLNDVNGSFL
-586 EAQMILDNNGVFL
+586 EAQMILDNNGAFL
-599 SLPNGVKI
+599 SLPNGIKI

-613 TADIQASKPNEVTY
+613 SADIQASKPNEVTY

-633 MSIVLNYSNTDPAI
+633 MSIALNYSNTDPSI

-669 QAKDN
+669 QAKGN

-680 EEGKVIIQDNMHSNT
+680 EEGKVIIQDNMHSST

-735 VNFFDQLENTITS
+735 VNFFDQLENIITS

>member
-1 MAPLKP
+1 
-7 LTIAINLFWNTFSLF
+7 
-22 VKKINKDL
+22 
-30 IMRVTFGSKYNQMN
+30 MRVTFGSKYNQMN

-93 IDVAKNAYTS
+93 IDVAQNAYTS

-141 ANDLERLKEHM
+141 ANDLERLREHM

-223 IKLLNQNKLH
+223 IKLFNQNKLH

-250 IKPGDTLR
+250 IKPSDTLR

-273 EFFYLQGVRPDGSSF
+273 EFFYLQGIRPDGSSF
-288 KEKFALSKAYQNQES
+288 KEKFALDKAYQNQGS

-311 DKIAHAYGNT
+311 DRIGHAYGNT

-398 PKTLEIPSVFV
+398 SKALEIPSVFV

-441 DESLIKIPNL
+441 ETSAIKIPNL

-490 GRLRIIDNSSKESP
+490 GRLRIIDNSSNQSP

-540 KLESNVA
+540 KLESNAA

-576 KLNDVNGLFL
+576 KLNDVNGSFL
-586 EAQMILDNNGVFL
+586 KAQMILDNNGAFL
-599 SLPNGVKI
+599 SLPNGIKI

-613 TADIQASKPNEVTY
+613 SADIQASKPNEVTY

-680 EEGKVIIQDNMHSNT
+680 EEGKVVIQDNMHSNT

-735 VNFFDQLENTITS
+735 VNFFDQLENIITS

>member
-1 MAPLKP
+1 
-7 LTIAINLFWNTFSLF
+7 
-22 VKKINKDL
+22 
-30 IMRVTFGSKYNQMN
+30 MRVTFGSKYNQMN
-44 NYQNALQNKINDAN
+44 NYQNALQNKINDTN

-93 IDVAKNAYTS
+93 IDVAQNAYTS

-115 KTMEAFKTKLIQS
+115 KTMETFKTKLIQS
-128 ANDVHSETSRAAI
+128 ANDVHSETSRTAI
-141 ANDLERLKEHM
+141 ANDLERLREHM

-250 IKPGDTLR
+250 IKPSDTLR

-273 EFFYLQGVRPDGSSF
+273 EFFYLQGIRPDGSSF
-288 KEKFALSKAYQNQES
+288 KEKFALSKAYQNKES
-303 ATKVSDLL
+303 VTKVSDLL
-311 DKIAHAYGNT
+311 DRIGHAYGNT

-398 PKTLEIPSVFV
+398 PRVLEIPSVFV

-435 NASRLD
+435 NASD
-441 DESLIKIPNL
+441 DTNAIKIPNL
-451 PVYLDI
+451 PIGLDI

-490 GRLRIIDNSSKESP
+490 GRLRIIDNSSNQSP
-504 ISLALSTLDQKGL
+504 ISFALSALDQKGL

-561 SEAAKGSLENSVFNM
+561 SEVANGSLENSVFNM
-576 KLNDVNGLFL
+576 KLNDVNGSFL
-586 EAQMILDNNGVFL
+586 EAQMILDNNGAFL
-599 SLPNGVKI
+599 SLPNGIKI

-613 TADIQASKPNEVTY
+613 SADIQASKPNEVTY

-633 MSIVLNYSNTDPAI
+633 MSIALNYSNTDPAI

-669 QAKDN
+669 QAKGN

-680 EEGKVIIQDNMHSNT
+680 EEGKVVIQDNMHSNT

-735 VNFFDQLENTITS
+735 VNFFDQLENIITS

-761 TYSSDMRNLGIQNG
+761 TYSSNMRNLGIQNG

>member
-1 MAPLKP
+1 
-7 LTIAINLFWNTFSLF
+7 
-22 VKKINKDL
+22 
-30 IMRVTFGSKYNQMN
+30 MRVTFGSKYNQMN

-93 IDVAKNAYTS
+93 IDVAQNAYTS

-128 ANDVHSETSRAAI
+128 ANDVHSETSRTAI
-141 ANDLERLKEHM
+141 ANDLERLREHM

-250 IKPGDTLR
+250 IKPSDTLR

-288 KEKFALSKAYQNQES
+288 KEKFALDKAYQNKES
-303 ATKVSDLL
+303 ATKVGDLL

-398 PKTLEIPSVFV
+398 PRVLEIPSVFV

-441 DESLIKIPNL
+441 NTSAIKIPNL
-451 PVYLDI
+451 HVYLDI

-490 GRLRIIDNSSKESP
+490 GRLRIIDNSSNQSP

-547 QIAQNGAANGSTKL
+547 QTAQNGAANGSTKL
-561 SEAAKGSLENSVFNM
+561 SEVANGSLENSVFNM
-576 KLNDVNGLFL
+576 KLNDVNGSFL
-586 EAQMILDNNGVFL
+586 EAQMILDNNGAFL
-599 SLPNGVKI
+599 SLPNGIKI

-613 TADIQASKPNEVTY
+613 SADIQASKPNEVTY

-633 MSIVLNYSNTDPAI
+633 MSIALNYSNTDPAI

-669 QAKDN
+669 QAKGN

-735 VNFFDQLENTITS
+735 VNFFDQLENIITS

>member
-1 MAPLKP
+1 
-7 LTIAINLFWNTFSLF
+7 
-22 VKKINKDL
+22 
-30 IMRVTFGSKYNQMN
+30 MRVTFGSKYNQMN

-93 IDVAKNAYTS
+93 IDVAQNAYTS

-141 ANDLERLKEHM
+141 ANDLERLREHM

-250 IKPGDTLR
+250 IKPSDTLR

-273 EFFYLQGVRPDGSSF
+273 EFFYLQGIRPDGSSF
-288 KEKFALSKAYQNQES
+288 KEKFALDKAYQNKES

-369 GKRVTEYV
+369 SKRVTEYV

-389 VKAVPNMYN
+389 VKAVPSMYN
-398 PKTLEIPSVFV
+398 PRVLEIPSVFV

-441 DESLIKIPNL
+441 NTNAIKIPNL
-451 PVYLDI
+451 PIYLDI

-490 GRLRIIDNSSKESP
+490 GRLRIIDNSSNQSP
-504 ISLALSTLDQKGL
+504 ISLALSALDQKGL

-530 QKTYFNKEGA
+530 QKTYFNKKGA

-561 SEAAKGSLENSVFNM
+561 SEVANGSLENSVFNM
-576 KLNDVNGLFL
+576 KLNDVNGSFL
-586 EAQMILDNNGVFL
+586 EAQMILDNNGAFL
-599 SLPNGVKI
+599 SLPNGIKI

-613 TADIQASKPNEVTY
+613 SADIQASKPNEVTY

-633 MSIVLNYSNTDPAI
+633 MSIALNYSNTDPAI
-647 YQQISDNPTSKES
+647 YQQISNNPTSKES
-660 KERFIELLK
+660 KDRFIELLK
-669 QAKDN
+669 QAKAN

-735 VNFFDQLENTITS
+735 VNFFDQLENIITS

-761 TYSSDMRNLGIQNG
+761 TYSNDMRNLGIQNG

>member
-1 MAPLKP
+1 
-7 LTIAINLFWNTFSLF
+7 
-22 VKKINKDL
+22 
-30 IMRVTFGSKYNQMN
+30 MRVTFGSKYNQMN
-44 NYQNALQNKINDAN
+44 HYQNALQNKINDAN

-93 IDVAKNAYTS
+93 IDVAQNAYTS

-152 MNVANT
+152 INVANT

-169 KVDRPPIDSEG
+169 KVDRPPIDSNG

-250 IKPGDTLR
+250 IKPSDTLR

-273 EFFYLQGVRPDGSSF
+273 EFFYLQGIRPDGSSF
-288 KEKFALSKAYQNQES
+288 KEKFALDKAYQNQES

-311 DKIAHAYGNT
+311 DKIGHAYGNT

-352 LISSDGDFDD
+352 LISSDGDFDN

-369 GKRVTEYV
+369 AKRVTEYV

-398 PKTLEIPSVFV
+398 PKVLEIPSVFV

-435 NASRLD
+435 NASRLGD
-441 DESLIKIPNL
+441 TSAIKIPNL
-451 PVYLDI
+451 PINLDI

-504 ISLALSTLDQKGL
+504 ISFALSTLDQKGL

-561 SEAAKGSLENSVFNM
+561 SEVSKGSLENSVFNM
-576 KLNDVNGLFL
+576 KLNDVNGSFL
-586 EAQMILDNNGVFL
+586 EAQINLDSNGAFL

-613 TADIQASKPNEVTY
+613 TAGIQASKPNEVTY
-627 RQLMDA
+627 RQLMDSMNIA
-633 MSIVLNYSNTDPAI
+633 LNYSNTDPAI

-735 VNFFDQLENTITS
+735 VNFFDQLENIITS

>member
-1 MAPLKP
+1 
-7 LTIAINLFWNTFSLF
+7 
-22 VKKINKDL
+22 
-30 IMRVTFGSKYNQMN
+30 MRVTFGSKYNQMN

-93 IDVAKNAYTS
+93 IDVAQNAYTS

-141 ANDLERLKEHM
+141 ANDLERLREHM
-152 MNVANT
+152 INVANT

-250 IKPGDTLR
+250 IKPSDTLR

-288 KEKFALSKAYQNQES
+288 KEKFALSKAYQNKES

-311 DKIAHAYGNT
+311 DKIGHAYGNT

-328 VSLNNW
+328 VNSNNW

-398 PKTLEIPSVFV
+398 PKVLEIPSVFV

-421 LSEIFGDSVETLKI
+421 LSEIFGDKVETLKI

-441 DESLIKIPNL
+441 DENAIQIPNL
-451 PVYLDI
+451 PINLDI

-481 EVDVEIETN
+481 EVDVEIATN

-504 ISLALSTLDQKGL
+504 ISFALSTLDQKGL

-547 QIAQNGAANGSTKL
+547 QTAQNGAANGSTKL
-561 SEAAKGSLENSVFNM
+561 SEVAKGSLENSVFNM

-586 EAQMILDNNGVFL
+586 EAQMNLDNNGAFL
-599 SLPNGVKI
+599 SLPNGIKI

-613 TADIQASKPNEVTY
+613 SADIQASKPNEVTY

-633 MSIVLNYSNTDPAI
+633 MSIALNYSNTDPAI

-660 KERFIELLK
+660 KERFIGLLK

-702 DKDAND
+702 DKDSND

-787 KMIAKNGAHG
+787 KMIAKNGSHG

>member
-1 MAPLKP
+1 
-7 LTIAINLFWNTFSLF
+7 
-22 VKKINKDL
+22 
-30 IMRVTFGSKYNQMN
+30 MRVTFGSKYNQMN
-44 NYQNALQNKINDAN
+44 HYQNALQNKINDAN

-93 IDVAKNAYTS
+93 IDVAQNAYTS

-141 ANDLERLKEHM
+141 ANDLERLREHM
-152 MNVANT
+152 INVANT

-250 IKPGDTLR
+250 IKPNDTLR

-288 KEKFALSKAYQNQES
+288 KEKFALSKAYQNKES

-398 PKTLEIPSVFV
+398 PKVLEIPSVFV

-421 LSEIFGDSVETLKI
+421 LSEIFGDKVETLKI
-435 NASRLD
+435 NASRLG
-441 DESLIKIPNL
+441 DESAIKIPNL
-451 PVYLDI
+451 PINLDI

-504 ISLALSTLDQKGL
+504 ISFALSTLDQKGL

-547 QIAQNGAANGSTKL
+547 QTAQNGAANGSTKL
-561 SEAAKGSLENSVFNM
+561 SEVSKGSLENSVFNM
-576 KLNDVNGLFL
+576 KLNDVNGSFL
-586 EAQMILDNNGVFL
+586 EAQMILDPNGAFL

-607 PLYDPT
+607 PLYDST
-613 TADIQASKPNEVTY
+613 TAGIQASKPNEVTY

-633 MSIVLNYSNTDPAI
+633 MSIALNYSNTDPAI

-674 LSVNLN
+674 LSINLN

-735 VNFFDQLENTITS
+735 VNFFDQLENIITS

>member
-1 MAPLKP
+1 
-7 LTIAINLFWNTFSLF
+7 
-22 VKKINKDL
+22 
-30 IMRVTFGSKYNQMN
+30 MRVTFGSKYNQMN

-70 YQNSDINN
+70 YQNSNINN

-93 IDVAKNAYTS
+93 IDVAQNAYTS

-115 KTMEAFKTKLIQS
+115 KTMETFKTKLIQS

-141 ANDLERLKEHM
+141 ANDLERLREHM

-250 IKPGDTLR
+250 IKPSDTLR

-273 EFFYLQGVRPDGSSF
+273 EFFYLQGIRPDGSSF
-288 KEKFALSKAYQNQES
+288 KEKFALDKAYQNKES

-311 DKIAHAYGNT
+311 DKIGHAYGNT

-369 GKRVTEYV
+369 AKRVTEYV

-398 PKTLEIPSVFV
+398 PRVLEIPSVFV

-441 DESLIKIPNL
+441 DTSAIKIPNL

-457 PILLDVKNSTI
+457 PILLNVKNSTI

-490 GRLRIIDNSSKESP
+490 GRLRIIDNSSNQSP
-504 ISLALSTLDQKGL
+504 ISFALSALDQKGL

-561 SEAAKGSLENSVFNM
+561 SEVANGSLENSVFNM
-576 KLNDVNGLFL
+576 KLNDVNGSFL
-586 EAQMILDNNGVFL
+586 EAQMILDNNGAFL
-599 SLPNGVKI
+599 SLPNGIKI
-607 PLYDPT
+607 PLYGPT
-613 TADIQASKPNEVTY
+613 SADIQASKPNEVTY

-633 MSIVLNYSNTDPAI
+633 MSIALNYSNTDPAI